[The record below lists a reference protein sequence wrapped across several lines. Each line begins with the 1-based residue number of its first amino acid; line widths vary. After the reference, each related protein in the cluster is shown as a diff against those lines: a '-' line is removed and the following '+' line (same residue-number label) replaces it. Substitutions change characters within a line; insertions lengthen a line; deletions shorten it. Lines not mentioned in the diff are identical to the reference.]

1 MNMPELEQ
9 LLRAIKGERPGI
21 SRAQIVAALGGD
33 KAPVGDFVVEAI
45 EKRGVGCVRVHH
57 PLLIKSKRVVPTDIE
72 TLNVLMREL
81 AIHDFTIKAMQRL
94 DLTFIQMEQQD
105 NLTSLRLLDTAR
117 TMHVHLIAQ
126 TLTQDKDV
134 TIKSEDG
141 DKVYPQ
147 SELFGGVG
155 VAAEHTIILGDGTGK
170 RLNLNGERIEARGN
184 LIRNCEIG
192 KEPSNEFMFS
202 LANSLRMSLA
212 ASAAKS
218 AMLVTNTRT
227 PPSLGVTREESVR
240 AMAGALLEVH
250 PLCLTAEKLEG
261 SLWGFRNPS
270 NGEGIMLDE
279 NDQTWRKVWP
289 S

>member
-1 MNMPELEQ
+1 MNMPELDQ

-21 SRAQIVAALGGD
+21 SHAQVVVALGGD

-57 PLLIKSKRVVPTDIE
+57 PLLIKGTRVTPDDIE
-72 TLNVLMREL
+72 TLDVLIREL

-94 DLTFIQMEQQD
+94 DLTFIQMEQQN
-105 NLTSLRLLDTAR
+105 NLANLRLLDTTR
-117 TMHVHLIAQ
+117 TMHVHLIAR

-147 SELFGGVG
+147 GELFGGVG
-155 VAAEHTIILGDGTGK
+155 VAAAHTIILGDGTGK

-184 LIRNCEIG
+184 PIRNCEIRE
-192 KEPSNEFMFS
+192 EPSNEFMFN

-212 ASAAKS
+212 ASAARS
-218 AMLVTNTRT
+218 TMLAINTRT
-227 PPSLGVTREESVR
+227 PLSLGVTREEAVR

-250 PLCLTAEKLEG
+250 PLCLTAVKLEG

-279 NDQTWRKVWP
+279 SDQTWRKVWP